1 MALPTGPFTADEK
14 ARIRQLGGWGSRWTQ
29 IETRLE
35 SAMQAIGLG
44 APSEAQ
50 LIRQAFVNLDT
61 IDGLINEAWGITGVK
76 RTGSVELDDTA
87 GVGGLR
93 SEGRRLVESIFAIL
107 ECDVKHNYYSQGPR
121 SGLIQYG

>member
-1 MALPTGPFTADEK
+1 MTLPTGPFTDDEK

-35 SAMQAIGLG
+35 SAMTAIGLG

-50 LIRQAFVNLDT
+50 LIRGAFCKLDN
-61 IDGLINEAWGITGVK
+61 IDCLLEEAWGITGVL
-76 RTGSVELDDTA
+76 RTGSVELDQTA

-107 ECDVKHNYYSQGPR
+107 ECDVKHNYYSSGVK